1 MFGKPLE
8 KKVSNKKTIKYK
20 KEKETQGRLDTGV
33 RFAQEVR

>member
-20 KEKETQGRLDTGV
+20 KEKPIDSWTQESDLLKK
-33 RFAQEVR
+33 